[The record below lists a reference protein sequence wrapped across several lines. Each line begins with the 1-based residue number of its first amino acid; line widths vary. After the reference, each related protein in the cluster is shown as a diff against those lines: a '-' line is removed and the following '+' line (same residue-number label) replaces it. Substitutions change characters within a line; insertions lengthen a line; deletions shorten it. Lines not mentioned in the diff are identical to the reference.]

1 MDVYATSRGRSLYHP
16 LAGLSRSMCG
26 ITATVMM
33 VGIAGCSNLLTN
45 DYRATAVTT
54 YVWQVEYTGESDRPY
69 DRRIQRF
76 ASTSLEN
83 VDGIMPDAAV
93 GNADDQGLWW
103 PALPPRPTVDELEA
117 GQKRGERIGTPEII
131 KQVDYT
137 LSFYQDGQQQTL
149 PANYSVY
156 RQAVKAIED
165 DRPLE
170 LTLGPA
176 EQSVQKAEIR

>member
-1 MDVYATSRGRSLYHP
+1 MRRSVGSLVVT
-16 LAGLSRSMCG
+16 L
-26 ITATVMM
+26 ATVA
-33 VGIAGCSNLLTN
+33 IAGCANLLTN
-45 DYRATAVTT
+45 DYQATAVTT
-54 YVWQVEYTGESDRPY
+54 YVWQVEYTGQSDRPN

-76 ASTSLEN
+76 TSTSLEN

-103 PALPPRPTVDELEA
+103 PTLPPRPTVDELEA
-117 GQKRGERIGTPEII
+117 GQQRGETIGTPEII

-156 RQAVKAIED
+156 RNAVKAIQDE
-165 DRPLE
+165 RPLE

-176 EQSVQKAEIR
+176 ERSVQKAEIR